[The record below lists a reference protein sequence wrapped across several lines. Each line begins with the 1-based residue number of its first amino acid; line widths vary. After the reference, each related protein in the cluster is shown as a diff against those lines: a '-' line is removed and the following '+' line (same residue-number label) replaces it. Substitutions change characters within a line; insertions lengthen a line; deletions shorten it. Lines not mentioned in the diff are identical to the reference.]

1 MLLRTDSEILQV
13 PHCISFCI
21 WKTFSL
27 VHFLQ
32 IAMLGSSGNMFF
44 AFGLTKWNYLI
55 SLVSTGLNCKC
66 SYMSSIFC
74 LSLVWSNLFLIENF
88 TFFFLSL
95 RKIAEVV
102 KFCKPRVPPSLSQG
116 YMLLSGKV
124 RNSSNFSSSLFA
136 SALPAP
142 QRSNWPC
149 FSELGC
155 VVTSYPCWSVS
166 SLGCCFSQGVMHEV
180 A

>member
-1 MLLRTDSEILQV
+1 
-13 PHCISFCI
+13 
-21 WKTFSL
+21 
-27 VHFLQ
+27 
-32 IAMLGSSGNMFF
+32 
-44 AFGLTKWNYLI
+44 
-55 SLVSTGLNCKC
+55 
-66 SYMSSIFC
+66 MSSIFC

-166 SLGCCFSQGVMHEV
+166 SLGCCFSQDVMHEV
-180 A
+180 AQLKIETTYKQISKESYLRFCIGKVGCYFLWVW